1 MVMTSAIKSELM
13 TCRDIVATGR
23 YPYTGRFGV
32 LSDNDWEKVDEA
44 IAMVHAEE
52 VSDHDFQGS
61 VMDRETTYNACKGYM
76 SGDRYTCPG

>member
-23 YPYTGRFGV
+23 YPYTWRFGV

-52 VSDHDFQGS
+52 VSDHDFSRVSDGH
-61 VMDRETTYNACKGYM
+61 NACKGYM